1 MDGRASTEWEWLEMD
16 GMSGNCWK
24 GLYMDVSVMNWM
36 ELPGNGWD
44 DLKCWKWLETSGND
58 WKWIEMAEMA

>member
-1 MDGRASTEWEWLEMD
+1 
-16 GMSGNCWK
+16 
-24 GLYMDVSVMNWM
+24 MDVSVMNWM

-58 WKWIEMAEMA
+58 WKWIEMAEMAEMLERARYDFRQLYRLQIA